1 MTVIVTGNIK
11 ERNQRMKDR
20 GDGICETLGQPT
32 QRRWETKV
40 PGGTPRLEKGDGKQR
55 YQDMPRLEKGDGEQR
70 YQDMPRLEK

>member
-1 MTVIVTGNIK
+1 MTVIVIGNIK

-32 QRRWETKV
+32 QRRWRTKV
-40 PGGTPRLEKGDGKQR
+40 PGHAMAGERSGKQR